1 MLTVIIGAGIVGLH
15 VANAFREAGH
25 EVYVLEKEPYL
36 AEHTSGRNS
45 GVIHAGIFYEADSFK
60 EKICIEGNRLTYE
73 WLERL
78 KVPFVACGKW
88 IVPEE
93 GQDDQ
98 LEPFFERI
106 RRLPIPS
113 PQLKSPEEVQKEE
126 PLLRKTRAILVPST
140 AILDAAA
147 YVKSLA
153 TFLENQGVKI
163 VLNCR
168 VLETEGQILKT
179 TRGEI
184 PFDRAINSAGL
195 FSDEIARMTGLT
207 DYEIKPC
214 RGDYYLLQKTP
225 IKRPV
230 YHLPYERTHGLG
242 VHLTPTIDHQ
252 LLIGPNAFFIEK
264 KDDYRHRSDSAPYE
278 KAVRYFL
285 PDLPQTPLSV
295 AYSGNRPKLFLKG
308 KPYPEFNI
316 IQDGNWI
323 HLLGIESP
331 GLTAAPALANYVLK
345 LVEEI
350 QNTT

>member
-15 VANAFREAGH
+15 VANALREAGH

-45 GVIHAGIFYEADSFK
+45 GVIHSGIFYEAGGFK
-60 EKICIEGNRLTYE
+60 EKVCIEGNRLTYE

-106 RRLPIPS
+106 RLLPIPS

-126 PLLRKTRAILVPST
+126 PLLRKTRAIFVPST
-140 AILDAAA
+140 GILDAAA

-168 VLETEGQILKT
+168 VLEAEGQTLKT

-184 PFDRAINSAGL
+184 SFDRVINSAGL

-207 DYEIKPC
+207 DYEIRPC

-230 YHLPYERTHGLG
+230 YHLPYHGAQGLG

-264 KDDYRHRSDSAPYE
+264 KDDYQHRSDISPYE

-285 PDLPQTPLSV
+285 PDLPQTHLSV

-308 KPYPEFNI
+308 
-316 IQDGNWI
+316 
-323 HLLGIESP
+323 
-331 GLTAAPALANYVLK
+331 
-345 LVEEI
+345 
-350 QNTT
+350 